1 MVSARFFLSSTIFA
15 ASALA
20 QTCSVF
26 PDVDFEGNDIA
37 QTEQSDP
44 TKCCADCQATPG
56 CKAYNWDSGVCYL
69 KSTKG
74 QSISAPG
81 TVSGVVKSKPSTP
94 KPTTTPKP
102 TLKPTPAPTPKP
114 TSKPTSAPTQKPTPK
129 PTPQATPKSTPNVTP
144 KPTAA
149 PITSAPTPVPTP
161 APTPVPTSSP
171 TTMPDTPEPTRFP
184 GGAMGLGP
192 NNTYCLEITGEP
204 ADQFSSVPTRAAPC
218 SGSNWMFFRRS
229 GDIYTNTVYD
239 LCLAP
244 DASGTKVHA
253 WKCSWRN
260 DQQWVA

>member
-1 MVSARFFLSSTIFA
+1 MVSTRTFLTTTAALASSV
-15 ASALA
+15 LA

-37 QTEQSDP
+37 QTERSDAS
-44 TKCCADCQATPG
+44 KCCTDCQATPG

-69 KSTKG
+69 KATRG
-74 QSISAPG
+74 QPIPAPG
-81 TVSGVVKSKPSTP
+81 TVSGVVSARP
-94 KPTTTPKP
+94 TTPKP
-102 TLKPTPAPTPKP
+102 TMKSTQAPFPTP
-114 TSKPTSAPTQKPTPK
+114 KPTPK
-129 PTPQATPKSTPNVTP
+129 PTPAPTQEPTPSPTLKPTTQTTP
-144 KPTAA
+144 KPT
-149 PITSAPTPVPTP
+149 PAPTA